1 MELYSQPKKH
11 AADSKGGH
19 VVDSPLPPL
28 PGQHY
33 ETPRSHPL
41 PYVGP
46 NTVTPTAGEG
56 DDGFTNHLY
65 EDMRTG
71 ATGSRQGAAN
81 CSSSG
86 DRTLAVRQS
95 TTNPMYASPS
105 EVSVGKFKECSLLK
119 CKTVLL
125 QRRNFKS
132 SAYQWNLDEQ

>member
-1 MELYSQPKKH
+1 MELYSQPRKNT
-11 AADSKGGH
+11 ADNKGGH
-19 VVDSPLPPL
+19 AVDLPLPPL

-46 NTVTPTAGEG
+46 DTVTPTAGEG

-65 EDMRTG
+65 EDMRNG
-71 ATGSRQGAAN
+71 AAGSRQEAAN

-105 EVSVGKFKECSLLK
+105 EVSVGKFKECSLL
-119 CKTVLL
+119 CKTPVLL
-125 QRRNFKS
+125 QRHNQTFT
-132 SAYQWNLDEQ
+132 N